1 MRTMTHGGHNDDQES
16 VENTR
21 QHQQSAGMSYMFT
34 LSPGTFQPL
43 ITWDTPAPDHL
54 IAHNLAISMLDAGQG
69 KDTRGAHM
77 QML

>member
-1 MRTMTHGGHNDDQES
+1 MTHGGHNDDRPGECGEYTAAS
-16 VENTR
+16 AISRDELYVYTLTR
-21 QHQQSAGMSYMFT
+21 D
-34 LSPGTFQPL
+34 
-43 ITWDTPAPDHL
+43 IPAPDHL